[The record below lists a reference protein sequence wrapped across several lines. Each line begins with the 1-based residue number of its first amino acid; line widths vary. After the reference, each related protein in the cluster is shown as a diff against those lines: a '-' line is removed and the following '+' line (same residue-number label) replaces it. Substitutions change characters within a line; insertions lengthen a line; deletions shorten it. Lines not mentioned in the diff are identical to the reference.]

1 MKLNKLEL
9 LFIKY
14 TPLVLLTLWGML
26 FLNHLIRGLV
36 VTPLIPIL
44 LVTVFTCCNWYAKNG
59 MYFENYTGTSRDP
72 YIDYEVAV
80 SIAHN
85 GTFFGS
91 NF

>member
-1 MKLNKLEL
+1 MKINKLEL

-59 MYFENYTGTSRDP
+59 MYFRSKMHMEKNRSLENKITNKIKRGKN
-72 YIDYEVAV
+72 A
-80 SIAHN
+80 
-85 GTFFGS
+85 
-91 NF
+91 